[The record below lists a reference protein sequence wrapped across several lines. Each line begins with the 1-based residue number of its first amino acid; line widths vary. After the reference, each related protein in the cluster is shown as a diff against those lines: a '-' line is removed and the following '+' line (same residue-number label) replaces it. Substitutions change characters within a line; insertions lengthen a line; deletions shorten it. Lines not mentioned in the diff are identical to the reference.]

1 MKTKFI
7 DERTE
12 QINGLISTL
21 VLMLT
26 HFALAGVIV
35 YKRYILGLPQ
45 EEYTEITWILG
56 LSMASY
62 WALRLY
68 LSGILPVISFRKL
81 VVTYFILVAVI
92 VIPTILIAGFPE
104 PENRYQMIYPFI
116 GVAVILGFYTLVAYL
131 GKRRLEKSITDDH
144 E

>member
-1 MKTKFI
+1 MKTKLI

-21 VLMLT
+21 ILMLT
-26 HFALAGVIV
+26 YVAMGGVIG
-35 YKRYILGLPQ
+35 YERYVLGLPE
-45 EEYTEITWILG
+45 EEYNELSWILC
-56 LSMASY
+56 LSMGSY

-81 VVTYFILVAVI
+81 VITYFILVAVI
-92 VIPTILIAGFPE
+92 LIPTILIVGFPT
-104 PENRYQMIYPFI
+104 PENYYQMLYPFI

-131 GKRRLEKSITDDH
+131 GKRRLEKYIS
-144 E
+144 ESNG